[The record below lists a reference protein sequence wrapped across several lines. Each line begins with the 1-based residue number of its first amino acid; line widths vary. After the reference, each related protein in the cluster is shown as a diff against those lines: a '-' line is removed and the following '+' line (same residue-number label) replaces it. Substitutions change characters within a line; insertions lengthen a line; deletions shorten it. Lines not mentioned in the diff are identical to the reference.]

1 MTDGEAAGRH
11 GAGWTE
17 RLLPTTLRG
26 RILAM
31 MVVGVLVSQAL
42 GTAIWTW
49 QLRETARKD
58 ARDAAHQTAASA
70 AAAIRYLRDLPPQYK
85 PLLIDQLRQMGGTR
99 FFVNVNRER
108 VPVRPIEDS
117 LLARTVI
124 GEVRATLQ
132 AELGQGSHAE
142 VALAWPETLS
152 VTGDGRSLHELP
164 ENWVVGPM
172 LLRPRR
178 APVLVVQVAAPGSGW
193 LLLAATLPDPYF
205 LDSANPLTRDRLLLQ
220 GATLLTVLLLVIVVA
235 RTLTRPL
242 QRIADAASAFGSA
255 MHSNRVPDDTG
266 TIELRRTA
274 RAFNDM
280 QARIQRFVEDRERLF
295 ASISHD
301 LKTPIMRL
309 KLRAEL
315 LDDDAVRADFHED
328 LDELDVM
335 VKGALQSVKD
345 SAVHENLADVRIDR
359 LVERLTTAAIA
370 AGARIAIDVPPL
382 VVRGKPLAL
391 KRALGNLVDNGLR
404 YGERIEVAA
413 ETSADTVILT
423 IRDHGPGLPESS
435 REEIFEPYVRLAHG
449 METHREG
456 SGLGLGIARGILRE
470 HGGDVR
476 LDNAPGGGL
485 VATVKLPG
493 RPPSDGDVPTA
504 ADA

>member
-1 MTDGEAAGRH
+1 
-11 GAGWTE
+11 
-17 RLLPTTLRG
+17 
-26 RILAM
+26 
-31 MVVGVLVSQAL
+31 
-42 GTAIWTW
+42 
-49 QLRETARKD
+49 
-58 ARDAAHQTAASA
+58 
-70 AAAIRYLRDLPPQYK
+70 
-85 PLLIDQLRQMGGTR
+85 
-99 FFVNVNRER
+99 
-108 VPVRPIEDS
+108 
-117 LLARTVI
+117 
-124 GEVRATLQ
+124 
-132 AELGQGSHAE
+132 

-152 VTGDGRSLHELP
+152 VTGDGRLLHELP
-164 ENWVVGPM
+164 DNWVVGPM

-178 APVLVVQVAAPGSGW
+178 APVLVIQADVAAGGS

-220 GATLLTVLLLVIVVA
+220 GVTLLTVLVLVLVVA

-255 MHSNRVPDDTG
+255 MHPNHVPDETG

-301 LKTPIMRL
+301 LKTPITRL
-309 KLRAEL
+309 KLRTEM
-315 LDDDAVRADFHED
+315 LDDDALRADFHED

-345 SAVHENLADVRIDR
+345 SAVHENVSDVRLDR
-359 LVERLTTAAIA
+359 LVERLTTPARA
-370 AGARIAIDVPPL
+370 AGARIAIAAPPL
-382 VVRGKPLAL
+382 TVRGKPLAL
-391 KRALGNLVDNGLR
+391 KRAIGNLVDNALR
-404 YGERIEVAA
+404 YGGQQLEIAA
-413 ETSADTVILT
+413 SADDAGVTLT

-449 METHREG
+449 REKSRDG

-476 LDNAPGGGL
+476 LDNHPDGGL
-485 VATVKLPG
+485 VATVRLPAG
-493 RPPSDGDVPTA
+493 
-504 ADA
+504 

>member
-1 MTDGEAAGRH
+1 MTERRGLD
-11 GAGWTE
+11 
-17 RLLPTTLRG
+17 RLLPSTLRG
-26 RILAM
+26 RIL
-31 MVVGVLVSQAL
+31 MVMVAGVLVSQVL

-49 QLRETARKD
+49 QLRDTARQD

-70 AAAIRYLRDLPPQYK
+70 AAAIRYLRDLPPQYQ
-85 PLLIDQLRQMGGTR
+85 PLLVEQLRQMGGTR
-99 FFVNVNRER
+99 FFVTVNRQR
-108 VPVRPIEDS
+108 VPVQPVEDS
-117 LLARTVI
+117 LLAHTVI

-132 AELGQGSHAE
+132 GELGAASRPE
-142 VALAWPETLS
+142 VALAWPEGLS
-152 VTGDGRSLHELP
+152 VTGDGRALRELP
-164 ENWVVGPM
+164 DNWLVGPM

-178 APVLVVQVAAPGSGW
+178 APVLVVQVELPARGW
-193 LLLAATLPDPYF
+193 LLLASTLPDPYF

-220 GATLLTVLLLVIVVA
+220 GATLLTVLLLVLAVA

-242 QRIADAASAFGSA
+242 QRIADAAAAFGSA
-255 MHSNRVPDDTG
+255 MHPNRVPDETG
-266 TIELRRTA
+266 TVELRRTA

-345 SAVHENLADVRIDR
+345 SAVHENVADVRVDR
-359 LVERLTTAAIA
+359 LVERLTTPAIA
-370 AGARIAIDVPPL
+370 SGALIDVDVPPL

-391 KRALGNLVDNGLR
+391 KRALGNLVDNALR
-404 YGERIEVAA
+404 YGERLEIAAA
-413 ETSADTVILT
+413 EADGTLTLT

-449 METHREG
+449 KESHREG

-476 LDNAPGGGL
+476 LDNAAGGGL
-485 VATVKLPG
+485 VATVRLP
-493 RPPSDGDVPTA
+493 A
-504 ADA
+504 ASSHTGIA

>member
-1 MTDGEAAGRH
+1 MSERS
-11 GAGWTE
+11 GWLE
-17 RLLPTTLRG
+17 RLLPATLRG
-26 RILAM
+26 RIMAV
-31 MVVGVLVSQAL
+31 MVAGVLVSQAL

-49 QLRETARKD
+49 QLRDTARKD
-58 ARDAAHQTAASA
+58 AREAAHQTAASA

-85 PLLIDQLRQMGGTR
+85 PLLIEQLRQMGGTR
-99 FFVNVNRER
+99 FFVNVNRAR

-132 AELGQGSHAE
+132 AELAQGSHAE

-152 VTGDGRSLHELP
+152 VTGDGRSLRELP
-164 ENWVVGPM
+164 ESWVVGPM

-178 APVLVVQVAAPGSGW
+178 APVLVIQVESPASGW

-220 GATLLTVLLLVIVVA
+220 GATLLTVLLLVMVVA

-255 MHSNRVPDDTG
+255 LHSNRVPDETG

-345 SAVHENLADVRIDR
+345 SAVHENVADVRIDR

-370 AGARIAIDVPPL
+370 AGARIALDVPPL

-391 KRALGNLVDNGLR
+391 KRALGNLIDNGLR
-404 YGERIEVAA
+404 YGERIEVGASTAA
-413 ETSADTVILT
+413 GMLTLT

-435 REEIFEPYVRLAHG
+435 REEIFEPYVRLEHG
-449 METHREG
+449 KETHREG

-485 VATVKLPG
+485 VATVRLP
-493 RPPSDGDVPTA
+493 A
-504 ADA
+504 APAAPAAV

>member
-1 MTDGEAAGRH
+1 MNDAARRPAAG
-11 GAGWTE
+11 WID
-17 RLLPTTLRG
+17 RLLPATLRG
-26 RILAM
+26 RILGV
-31 MVVGVLVSQAL
+31 MVVGVLLSQLL
-42 GTAIWTW
+42 GSAIWTW
-49 QLRETARKD
+49 QLRDTARHD
-58 ARDAAHQTAASA
+58 VRDAARQTADSA
-70 AAAIRYLRDLPPQYK
+70 AAAIRFLRDLPAQYR
-85 PLLIDQLRQMGGTR
+85 PLLIEQLRQMGGTR
-99 FFVNVNRER
+99 FFVAVNRQP
-108 VPVRPIEDS
+108 VPVQPVEDS
-117 LLARTVI
+117 LLARTVVAQ
-124 GEVRATLQ
+124 VRSTLQ
-132 AELGQGSHAE
+132 GELPPGLRAD

-152 VTGDGRSLHELP
+152 VTGDGRSLRELP
-164 ENWVVGPM
+164 ENWVVAPM

-178 APVLVVQVAAPGSGW
+178 APILVIQVELEPNAC

-220 GATLLTVLLLVIVVA
+220 GATLLTVLVLVLVVA

-255 MHSNRVPDDTG
+255 MHPNHVPDETG

-301 LKTPIMRL
+301 LKTPITRL
-309 KLRAEL
+309 KLRTEL
-315 LDDDAVRADFHED
+315 LDDDALRADFHED

-345 SAVHENLADVRIDR
+345 SAVHENVSDVRLDR
-359 LVERLTTAAIA
+359 LLERLTTPALA
-370 AGARIAIDVPPL
+370 AGARIALAVPPL
-382 VVRGKPLAL
+382 TVRGKPLAL

-404 YGERIEVAA
+404 YGGQQLEIAA
-413 ETSADTVILT
+413 DADDAGVTLT
-423 IRDHGPGLPESS
+423 IRDRGPGLPESS

-449 METHREG
+449 RETSRDG

-476 LDNAPGGGL
+476 LDNHPQGGL
-485 VATVKLPG
+485 VATVRLPAASG
-493 RPPSDGDVPTA
+493 DGSGPAPPG
-504 ADA
+504 

>member
-1 MTDGEAAGRH
+1 MIDG
-11 GAGWTE
+11 WKE

-26 RILAM
+26 RIMAV
-31 MVVGVLVSQAL
+31 MVAGVLVTQVL
-42 GTAIWTW
+42 GTALWTW
-49 QLRETARKD
+49 QLRDTARKD

-85 PLLIDQLRQMGGTR
+85 PLLVDQLRQMGGTR
-99 FFVNVNRER
+99 FFVNVNREH

-124 GEVRATLQ
+124 GEVR
-132 AELGQGSHAE
+132 
-142 VALAWPETLS
+142 
-152 VTGDGRSLHELP
+152 
-164 ENWVVGPM
+164 
-172 LLRPRR
+172 
-178 APVLVVQVAAPGSGW
+178 
-193 LLLAATLPDPYF
+193 ATLPDPYF

-220 GATLLTVLLLVIVVA
+220 GATLLTVLLLVVVVA

-370 AGARIAIDVPPL
+370 SGARIALDVPPL

-404 YGERIEVAA
+404 YGERIEIAA
-413 ETSADTVILT
+413 TEAGGTMTLT

-435 REEIFEPYVRLAHG
+435 REEIFEPYVRLEHG
-449 METHREG
+449 KETHREG

-470 HGGDVR
+470 HDGDVR

-485 VATVKLPG
+485 VATVRLPAHPVDEEG
-493 RPPSDGDVPTA
+493 R
-504 ADA
+504 